1 MANLKFL
8 KEAFERCG
16 AECTLENGQLDV
28 RFQIEGYPVVFTTSV
43 RKGHLFNHF
52 SSMIDKFNVFQTL
65 NNYEKDMISKFVNTQ
80 ISSMNKFG
88 ASDLAEL
95 AIQSKKDRQKIE
107 KRWIKFD
114 CDFRTYYISNCSDD
128 E

>member
-65 NNYEKDMISKFVNTQ
+65 NNYEKDTISKFINTQ

-88 ASDLAEL
+88 AGDLAEFNMRQ
-95 AIQSKKDRQKIE
+95 IQEKKED
-107 KRWIKFD
+107 
-114 CDFRTYYISNCSDD
+114 
-128 E
+128 